1 MVKDAI
7 YFLVPLAAATAA
19 SFWIG
24 WTGLGVALIGL
35 AAFVAFF
42 FRDPYRQIP
51 SGPGIIVSPA
61 DGRVVRI
68 EKEGEGT
75 RISIFLSIF
84 NVHVNRSPIRGEI
97 TEVQYRKGKYRA
109 AFNDLASVD
118 NEQNTLTIRGDG
130 LQIECSQIAGVVAR
144 RIVCRKK
151 AGDVLERGE
160 KFGLIR
166 FGSRTDLVLPA
177 DVELEVRVGDKVR
190 GGSSKVG
197 VMRPRV
203 PAE

>member
-7 YFLVPLAAATAA
+7 YFLGPLAAATVF

-24 WTGLGVALIGL
+24 WTVPGVALIGL

-84 NVHVNRSPIRGEI
+84 NVHVNRSPILGEI

-118 NEQNTLTIRGDG
+118 NERNTLTIRGDG
-130 LQIECSQIAGVVAR
+130 LEIECSQIAGVVAR

-177 DVELEVRVGDKVR
+177 DVELRVRVGDKVR
-190 GGSSKVG
+190 GGSSEVA

-203 PAE
+203 PTE